1 MDFSQFHFSQLTI
14 QFITEQLNDAFW
26 KWYGT
31 IDFDKKRS
39 GHKLIKKRLTKHIEE
54 TLNEENKQIELFKEE
69 KVYAEKHELV
79 PEGFDVVVK
88 DGIFAF
94 RMPILSAARK
104 KQMRSYLLKHSTFW
118 TNQRTI

>member
-1 MDFSQFHFSQLTI
+1 M
-14 QFITEQLNDAFW
+14 
-26 KWYGT
+26 
-31 IDFDKKRS
+31 
-39 GHKLIKKRLTKHIEE
+39 IKKRLTKHIEE

-88 DGIFAF
+88 DDEYSLL

-104 KQMRSYLLKHSTFW
+104 KRMRSYLLKHPTF
-118 TNQRTI
+118 